1 MNTYSAILSLV
12 PNAKFAITDN
22 DYNSIEWFDSRN
34 KPSETDVINEV
45 NRLIADEPMR
55 LLRVERDKRLAESD
69 WVVTKAIEQ
78 GTSVPSD
85 WSTYRQALR
94 DLPANATPVLGT
106 TIGGNYD
113 PGVRDVVWPTTPS

>member
-12 PNAKFAITDN
+12 PNAKFAITDDN
-22 DYNSIEWFDSRN
+22 YNSIEWFDSRI

-69 WVVTKAIEQ
+69 WVVTKAIENE
-78 GTSVPSD
+78 TSIPSE
-85 WSTYRQALR
+85 WKTYRQALR
-94 DLPANATPVLGT
+94 DLPSIATPVLGG

-113 PGVRDVVWPTTPS
+113 PGIRDVNWPTKPS

>member
-22 DYNSIEWFDSRN
+22 NYNSIEWFDSRN

-69 WVVTKAIEQ
+69 WVVTKAIENE
-78 GTSVPSD
+78 TSIPSE
-85 WSTYRQALR
+85 WKTYRQALR
-94 DLPANATPVLGT
+94 DLPSSATPVLGA

-113 PGVRDVVWPTTPS
+113 PGIRDVTWPTKPS

>member
-12 PNAKFAITDN
+12 PNAKFAITDDN
-22 DYNSIEWFDSRN
+22 YNSIEWFDSRT

-69 WVVTKAIEQ
+69 WVITKAIENE
-78 GTSVPSD
+78 TSIPSE
-85 WSTYRQALR
+85 WKTYRQALR
-94 DLPANATPVLGT
+94 DLPSSATPVLGA

-113 PGVRDVVWPTTPS
+113 PGVRDVTWPTKPS

>member
-22 DYNSIEWFDSRN
+22 NYNSIEWFDARD

-55 LLRVERDKRLAESD
+55 LLRVERDKRLAETD
-69 WVVTKAIEQ
+69 WVVAKAIETG
-78 GTSVPSD
+78 GTVSD
-85 WSTYRQALR
+85 AWITYRQALR
-94 DLPANATPVLGT
+94 DFPSSATPVLGA

-113 PGVRDVVWPTTPS
+113 PGIRDVTWPTKPS

>member
-22 DYNSIEWFDSRN
+22 KYDSIEWFDSRN

-69 WVVTKAIEQ
+69 WVVTKAIENE
-78 GTSVPSD
+78 TSISAD
-85 WSTYRQALR
+85 WNTYRQALR
-94 DLPANATPVLGT
+94 DLPSSATPVLGA

-113 PGVRDVVWPTTPS
+113 PGVRDITWPTKPS

>member
-22 DYNSIEWFDSRN
+22 NYNSIEWFDSRN

-69 WVVTKAIEQ
+69 WVVTKAIENE
-78 GTSVPSD
+78 TSIPSD
-85 WSTYRQALR
+85 WKTYRQALR
-94 DLPANATPVLGT
+94 DLSL
-106 TIGGNYD
+106 IHI
-113 PGVRDVVWPTTPS
+113 

>member
-22 DYNSIEWFDSRN
+22 KYDSIEWFDSRN

-55 LLRVERDKRLAESD
+55 LLRVERDKRLTDTD
-69 WVVTKAIEQ
+69 WVVAKATETGVGISTE
-78 GTSVPSD
+78 
-85 WSTYRQALR
+85 WKTYRQALR
-94 DLPANATPVLGT
+94 DLPSSATPVLGA

-113 PGVRDVVWPTTPS
+113 PGIRDVTWPTKPS

>member
-22 DYNSIEWFDSRN
+22 KYDSIEWFDSRN

-69 WVVTKAIEQ
+69 WVVTKAIENE
-78 GTSVPSD
+78 TSISAD
-85 WSTYRQALR
+85 WKTYRQALR
-94 DLPANATPVLGT
+94 DLPSSATPVLGT

-113 PGVRDVVWPTTPS
+113 PGIRDVTWPTKPS

>member
-69 WVVTKAIEQ
+69 WVVTKAIENE
-78 GTSVPSD
+78 TSIPSE
-85 WSTYRQALR
+85 WKTYRQALR
-94 DLPANATPVLGT
+94 DLPSSANPVLGG

-113 PGVRDVVWPTTPS
+113 PGVRNITWPTKPS

>member
-22 DYNSIEWFDSRN
+22 KYNSIEWFDSRN
-34 KPSETDVINEV
+34 KPSEADVINEV
-45 NRLIADEPMR
+45 KRLIADEPMR

-69 WVVTKAIEQ
+69 WVVTKAIENE
-78 GTSVPSD
+78 TSIPSE
-85 WSTYRQALR
+85 WKTYRQALR
-94 DLPANATPVLGT
+94 DLPSSATPVIGT

-113 PGVRDVVWPTTPS
+113 PGIRDVTWPTKPS

>member
-12 PNAKFAITDN
+12 PNAKFAITDDN
-22 DYNSIEWFDSRN
+22 YNSIEWFDSRN
-34 KPSETDVINEV
+34 KPSETDVIKEV

-69 WVVTKAIEQ
+69 WVVTKAIENE
-78 GTSVPSD
+78 TSIPSE
-85 WSTYRQALR
+85 WKTYRQALR
-94 DLPANATPVLGT
+94 DLPSSANPVLGG

-113 PGVRDVVWPTTPS
+113 PGVRNITWPTKPS

>member
-22 DYNSIEWFDSRN
+22 KYNSIEWFDSRN
-34 KPSETDVINEV
+34 KPSEADVINEV
-45 NRLIADEPMR
+45 KRLIDDEPMR

-69 WVVTKAIEQ
+69 WVVTKAIENE
-78 GTSVPSD
+78 TSIPSE
-85 WSTYRQALR
+85 WKTYRQALR
-94 DLPANATPVLGT
+94 DLPSSATPVIGT

-113 PGVRDVVWPTTPS
+113 PGIRDVTWPTKPS

>member
-22 DYNSIEWFDSRN
+22 KYNSIEWFDSRN

-69 WVVTKAIEQ
+69 WVVTKATETGASIP
-78 GTSVPSD
+78 TN
-85 WSTYRQALR
+85 WKTYRQALR
-94 DLPANATPVLGT
+94 DLPLSATPVLGA

-113 PGVRDVVWPTTPS
+113 PGVRDITWPTKPS

>member
-22 DYNSIEWFDSRN
+22 NYNSIEWFDSRN
-34 KPSETDVINEV
+34 KPSEADVINEV
-45 NRLIADEPMR
+45 KRLIADEPMR

-69 WVVTKAIEQ
+69 WVVTKAIENE
-78 GTSVPSD
+78 TSIPSE
-85 WSTYRQALR
+85 WKTYRQALR
-94 DLPANATPVLGT
+94 DLPSSATPVIGT

-113 PGVRDVVWPTTPS
+113 PGIRDVTWPTKPS

>member
-22 DYNSIEWFDSRN
+22 NYNSIEWFDSRN

-69 WVVTKAIEQ
+69 WVVTKAIENE
-78 GTSVPSD
+78 TSIPSD
-85 WSTYRQALR
+85 WKTYRQALR
-94 DLPANATPVLGT
+94 DLPSSATPVLGLSL
-106 TIGGNYD
+106 IHI
-113 PGVRDVVWPTTPS
+113 